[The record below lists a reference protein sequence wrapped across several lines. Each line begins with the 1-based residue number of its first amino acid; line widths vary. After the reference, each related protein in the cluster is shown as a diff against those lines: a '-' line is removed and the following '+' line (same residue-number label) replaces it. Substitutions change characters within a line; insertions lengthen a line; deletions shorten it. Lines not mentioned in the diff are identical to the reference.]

1 MDDKQS
7 GNGSR
12 PGLRVGVIAGST
24 RPVRKATVVAEWIC
38 ADPIPSLELVL
49 IDLADVGLPLL
60 CEPAP
65 AASGQY
71 DQPATRSWSRLVAE
85 FDAFVLVTPEYNHS
99 TSAALKNALDH
110 LYREWQ
116 DKPVAFVGY
125 GLDGGTRAVEHLRAI
140 TAELGMAGVG
150 PQVSID
156 LRADYAA
163 GRLEPRS
170 FQPAARGRMLG
181 QLAVW
186 ATALR
191 AARLRSASPNG
202 PGRPELDDPAAR
214 AAAVSA
220 VHEFVAGLQDG
231 IDGGSGD
238 VYDRQFASDVLWGN
252 PYGGT
257 LSGYQP
263 LNAAHRALMAA
274 GVAPPS
280 RYQVVQLLTPVPG
293 VVIAHVR
300 RNDLRPDEA
309 ARFSEMAMYVLVE
322 RGGQWWL
329 AAGQNTPVAER
340 PQDAAAVRPGRR

>member
-1 MDDKQS
+1 MSNTQS
-7 GNGSR
+7 ANGNR

-24 RPVRKATVVAEWIC
+24 RPVRQARAVAEWVC
-38 ADPIPSLELVL
+38 ADPVPSLDLVL
-49 IDLADVGLPLL
+49 VDLADVGLPLL

-65 AASGQY
+65 AASGRY
-71 DQPATRSWSRLVAE
+71 DQPATRAWSQLVVG

-110 LYREWQ
+110 LYAEWQ

-125 GLDGGTRAVEHLRAI
+125 GVGGGTRAVEHLRTIA
-140 TAELGMAGVG
+140 AELGMAGVG
-150 PQVSID
+150 PQVGIE
-156 LRADYAA
+156 LRADFAA

-170 FQPAARGRMLG
+170 FQPAARRRMLD
-181 QLAVW
+181 QLAGW

-191 AARLRSASPNG
+191 AARLRAASPSEQS
-202 PGRPELDDPAAR
+202 RPELDDPAAR
-214 AAAVSA
+214 AAAARA
-220 VHEFVAGLQDG
+220 VDEFVAGLQDG
-231 IDGGSGD
+231 VDNGSGD

-252 PYGGT
+252 PWGGT

-280 RYQVVQLLTPVPG
+280 QYEVVQLVAPVPG

-300 RNDLRPDEA
+300 RNDLRPDKA
-309 ARFSEMAMYVLVE
+309 SRFSEMAMYVLVE

-340 PQDAAAVRPGRR
+340 PQDAAATRTSR

>member
-7 GNGSR
+7 GKSSR

-24 RPVRKATVVAEWIC
+24 RPVRKAKVVAEWVC
-38 ADPIPSLELVL
+38 ADPVPSLDLVL

-60 CEPAP
+60 SEPAP

-71 DQPATRSWSRLVAE
+71 DQPATRTWSRLVAE

-99 TSAALKNALDH
+99 TSAAMKNALDH
-110 LYREWQ
+110 LHREWQ

-125 GLDGGTRAVEHLRAI
+125 GLDGGPRAVEHLRAI
-140 TAELGMAGVG
+140 AAELGMAGVG

-156 LRADYAA
+156 LRADYTA

-170 FQPAARGRMLG
+170 FQAAARRRMLD
-181 QLAVW
+181 QLARW
-186 ATALR
+186 ATALH
-191 AARLRSASPNG
+191 AARLRSASLNG
-202 PGRPELDDPAAR
+202 QGRPELDDPAAR
-214 AAAVSA
+214 AAAASA
-220 VHEFVAGLQDG
+220 VDEFVAGLQDG

-280 RYQVVQLLTPVPG
+280 RYQVVQLLTPAPG

-300 RNDLRPDEA
+300 RNDLRPDKA
-309 ARFSEMAMYVLVE
+309 PRFSEMAMYVLVE

-340 PQDAAAVRPGRR
+340 PQDAATAGPSR

>member
-1 MDDKQS
+1 MSNMQS
-7 GNGSR
+7 ANDNR

-24 RPVRKATVVAEWIC
+24 RPVGQAKVIAEWVC
-38 ADPIPSLELVL
+38 ADPVPSLDLVL
-49 IDLADVGLPLL
+49 VDLADVGLPLL

-65 AASGQY
+65 AASGRY
-71 DQPATRSWSRLVAE
+71 DQPATRSWSQLVAG

-99 TSAALKNALDH
+99 TSAVLKNALDH
-110 LYREWQ
+110 LYQEWR

-125 GLDGGTRAVEHLRAI
+125 GVGGGTRAVEHLRAI
-140 TAELGMAGVG
+140 TAELGMPGVG

-163 GRLEPRS
+163 GSLGPRS
-170 FQPAARGRMLG
+170 FQPAARTRMLD
-181 QLAVW
+181 QLADW

-191 AARLRSASPNG
+191 AARSRSASLNG
-202 PGRPELDDPAAR
+202 QSRPDLDDPAAR

-220 VHEFVAGLQDG
+220 VDEFVAGLQDG
-231 IDGGSGD
+231 IDNGSGD

-263 LNAAHRALMAA
+263 LNAAHRRLMAA

-280 RYQVVQLLTPVPG
+280 QYEVVQLVAPVPG

-300 RNDLRPDEA
+300 RNDLRSDKAP
-309 ARFSEMAMYVLVE
+309 RFSETAMYVLVE

-329 AAGQNTPVAER
+329 AAGQNTPVTEH
-340 PQDAAAVRPGRR
+340 PQEAAAARSSR